1 VRDWRRGGVGLRR
14 RLAEVCL
21 LGGVLWVISL
31 LPLVHGVLLP
41 GPLYG
46 PNPGTVVAVMVAVPA
61 ALLAALPLLL
71 DGSAAGRW
79 LSRRWLA
86 WSAGSVLLYRR
97 GRSAGGLA
105 AEHPRAGAR
114 RRGCRDDRGGESGGD
129 GHPVAAPP
137 APVRHRPTGGVADR
151 IARFR
156 APGLATLA
164 FLGAQLL
171 SVGWWLAHFTDGL
184 GVLFAAGG
192 LLLAHYR
199 DRSLV
204 IVLAPVLARE
214 PLAALQ
220 LGLTPVVLQFVAALQ
235 VKDEVT
241 RQHVS
246 RVSELAMRAGER
258 ARLDPLTLRAVG
270 LGALLHDV
278 GKLLT
283 PDEVLMKPSSLT
295 DEERAIVERHPAD
308 GAALLAEFPHL
319 AEAAKIVRAHHERP
333 DGTRISRQ
341 ADRDG
346 HPRGCVHR

>member
-1 VRDWRRGGVGLRR
+1 
-14 RLAEVCL
+14 
-21 LGGVLWVISL
+21 
-31 LPLVHGVLLP
+31 
-41 GPLYG
+41 
-46 PNPGTVVAVMVAVPA
+46 M
-61 ALLAALPLLL
+61 
-71 DGSAAGRW
+71 
-79 LSRRWLA
+79 
-86 WSAGSVLLYRR
+86 
-97 GRSAGGLA
+97 
-105 AEHPRAGAR
+105 
-114 RRGCRDDRGGESGGD
+114 
-129 GHPVAAPP
+129 
-137 APVRHRPTGGVADR
+137 
-151 IARFR
+151 
-156 APGLATLA
+156 
-164 FLGAQLL
+164 
-171 SVGWWLAHFTDGL
+171 GWWLAHFTDGL

-192 LLLAHYR
+192 LWLAHYR

-278 GKLLT
+278 GTLLT

-346 HPRGCVHR
+346 HLRGCVHR